1 MQTTDL
7 ANQTAPQLPAIQ
19 IPEGMVNLSEI
30 SKMLIEQM
38 KEVKNNPAAIPQAE
52 CAAMVAGRIVDIAKT
67 QVAQMAA
74 INDLVRTKNG
84 LS

>member
-1 MQTTDL
+1 MQTTEL
-7 ANQTAPQLPAIQ
+7 AQPNKSMLPPIQ
-19 IPEGMVNLSEI
+19 IPEGMVNLGEI

-67 QVAQMAA
+67 QVAQMSAV
-74 INDLVRTKNG
+74 NDLIRTKNG